1 MADAPQQSQWLIT
14 GVRAKPRIHRFPG
27 DPGDKGDRATLLNHQ
42 EASGAKG
49 YLPSPS
55 ALAPSLEAGS
65 PEQRSQGTLGSSDL
79 LWG

>member
-1 MADAPQQSQWLIT
+1 M
-14 GVRAKPRIHRFPG
+14 
-27 DPGDKGDRATLLNHQ
+27 ATLLNHQ

-49 YLPSPS
+49 YLLSPS

-65 PEQRSQGTLGSSDL
+65 PEQCSQGTLGSSGL

>member
-1 MADAPQQSQWLIT
+1 M
-14 GVRAKPRIHRFPG
+14 
-27 DPGDKGDRATLLNHQ
+27 ATLLNHQ